1 MDVRHGRRAGRVK
14 MLRYAALSAH
24 PRVFKSMTGLAVG
37 DFDALVADVLPALR
51 RAEYTRRSQR
61 PRQRAVGGGHPHEL
75 SGRDQILL
83 TVVWLRQYPMQEV
96 LAYLFG
102 VSDSTVSRVIRRVL
116 PLLEQAG
123 RDTMRL
129 PDPGKKQRRTLDALL
144 AAVPGVVVI
153 IDSFEQRVQRPGNRR
168 AADDLYSG
176 KKKQHTLKSQVAVDE
191 EGRIVDVAES
201 ARGPTADITLL
212 GQSGLLERLPAGV
225 GGMGDLGYVGID
237 KLHPQGLGAAPRKK
251 PRGQPR
257 PAADIAYNRAFARR
271 RIVVEHS
278 IGRLRRF
285 QARTQTD
292 RHQQRGHTAR
302 VRAVA
307 GLVNRR
313 LDRHQRRR
321 AA

>member
-1 MDVRHGRRAGRVK
+1 
-14 MLRYAALSAH
+14 MLRYAALSEH
-24 PRVFKSMTGLAVG
+24 PRVFQSMTGLHVE
-37 DFDALVADVLPALR
+37 DFDALVADVLPALQQ
-51 RAEYTRRSQR
+51 AEQARWRQR
-61 PRQRAVGGGHPHEL
+61 PRQRAPGGGHPFEL
-75 SGRDQILL
+75 TGRDQILL
-83 TVVWLRQYPMQEV
+83 TVVWLRQYPIHEV

-102 VSDSTVSRVIRRVL
+102 VSDSTVSRVIHRVL

-129 PDPGKKQRRTLDALL
+129 PDPGKKRRRTLDALL
-144 AAVPGVVVI
+144 TAVPEVVVI
-153 IDSFEQRVQRPGNRR
+153 IDSFEQRVQRPRDR
-168 AADDLYSG
+168 QAADDLYSG

-212 GQSGLLERLPAGV
+212 EQSGLLDRLPSGV

-257 PAADIAYNRAFARR
+257 PAADVAYNTAFSRR

-285 QARTQTD
+285 QALTQMD
-292 RHQQRGHTAR
+292 RHHRRGHTAR

-313 LDRHQRRR
+313 LACCQRRR

>member
-1 MDVRHGRRAGRVK
+1 
-14 MLRYAALSAH
+14 MLRYAALSVH
-24 PRVFKSMTGLAVG
+24 PRVFKSMTGLHVA
-37 DFDALVADVLPALR
+37 DFDALVEDVLPALR
-51 RAEYTRRSQR
+51 HADYARRSQR
-61 PRQRAVGGGHPHEL
+61 PRHRAVGGGHPFEL

-83 TVVWLRQYPMQEV
+83 TVVWLRQYPIHEV
-96 LAYLFG
+96 LGYLFG
-102 VSDSTVSRVIRRVL
+102 VSDSTVSRVIQRVL

-129 PDPGKKQRRTLDALL
+129 HDPGKKRRRTLDALL
-144 AAVPGVVVI
+144 AEMPEVVVI
-153 IDSFEQRVQRPGNRR
+153 IDSFEQRVQRPRDR
-168 AADDLYSG
+168 QAADDLYSG

-212 GQSGLLERLPAGV
+212 EQSGLLDRLPAGV

-237 KLHPQGLGAAPRKK
+237 KLHLTGLGAAPRKK

-257 PAADIAYNRAFARR
+257 PAADIAYNTAFSRR

-285 QARTQTD
+285 QSLTQLD
-292 RHQQRGHTAR
+292 RQQRRGHTAR

-307 GLVNRR
+307 GLVNRH
-313 LDRHQRRR
+313 LDRRQRHR